1 MRARIAAAIR
11 AHPLS
16 QLPVNAMTPVPLL
29 PSLSPSTATACGT
42 QRRGRFLQRFLP
54 RTGLAATA
62 CCLAASLLLPA
73 PARAQPAWPNAPIR
87 MVIPFAPGAAN
98 DAVGRIIANPMS
110 TALGTTIVVDNRP
123 GAGGNLGAEIAARAP
138 ADGFTL
144 FLANVSHAT
153 SASLYDKLGYDL
165 QKDLAPISLAA
176 NSPHVL
182 IAHPSLPVKT
192 VQDVIALAR
201 ARPGQLSWASQGNGT
216 LSHLEQELLRVAEG
230 IKTGQRARVP
240 MGLIFVGPMGT
251 GKTFLAEAFARESG
265 LTCLKL
271 KNFRE
276 KWVGSTEG
284 NLEKILQVVDGL
296 GYVLLIIDEADR
308 SLSGGAEGDGG
319 TSSRV
324 IARLKEFMSD
334 TSHRGRVVIL
344 MMTNRPDKLDVDL
357 KRPGRFDVKIPFFFP
372 ETPEERRQ
380 ITAAVLRKSQLQL
393 APGATLEPVVAGT
406 VGYSAAEIEAVVLAA
421 ANFAA
426 WEERQELSEAD
437 LARAVVDLIPSRDLR
452 MLEYMELLAVFESS
466 ARRMLPER
474 YQGMTTQEV
483 QARLDVVRAQLGAR
497 LT

>member
-165 QKDLAPISLAA
+165 QRDFAPVSLIG
-176 NSPHVL
+176 SGSYFLVT
-182 IAHPSLPVKT
+182 HPSLPVKSFKEL
-192 VQDVIALAR
+192 VAFAR
-201 ARPGQLSWASQGNGT
+201 ARPGQLNIGSAGAGSYLWIEMLMDLTGT
-216 LSHLEQELLRVAEG
+216 KMTHVVYKGTPQVATAVLGGEIAIGAVTTVVAAQQVKSGRLRGQVVSSPQRSTMSPEVPTVIEAGHRELEATTWYGLL
-230 IKTGQRARVP
+230 VP
-240 MGLIFVGPMGT
+240 AATPKDIVNRLH
-251 GKTFLAEAFARESG
+251 AEAVKAMKLPEVRERFDN
-265 LTCLKL
+265 LDI
-271 KNFRE
+271 RAI
-276 KWVGSTEG
+276 GSTPAEFG
-284 NLEKILQVVDGL
+284 TFIRNEVARWAKVVKQ
-296 GYVLLIIDEADR
+296 
-308 SLSGGAEGDGG
+308 SGA
-319 TSSRV
+319 
-324 IARLKEFMSD
+324 KPM
-334 TSHRGRVVIL
+334 
-344 MMTNRPDKLDVDL
+344 
-357 KRPGRFDVKIPFFFP
+357 
-372 ETPEERRQ
+372 
-380 ITAAVLRKSQLQL
+380 
-393 APGATLEPVVAGT
+393 
-406 VGYSAAEIEAVVLAA
+406 
-421 ANFAA
+421 
-426 WEERQELSEAD
+426 
-437 LARAVVDLIPSRDLR
+437 
-452 MLEYMELLAVFESS
+452 
-466 ARRMLPER
+466 
-474 YQGMTTQEV
+474 
-483 QARLDVVRAQLGAR
+483 
-497 LT
+497 